1 MEVCVES
8 LGGDAVGLELGHLEG
23 AMDGAKERVGVEL
36 GAMDVRST
44 FHFLLKRR
52 PRKEDP

>member
-8 LGGDAVGLELGHLEG
+8 LGGDAGGLELVYLEG
-23 AMDGAKERVGVEL
+23 AIDGANERVG
-36 GAMDVRST
+36 VRST